1 LKQKKIINDPVH
13 GFVSIPNQLIFDV
26 INHPLFQR
34 LRRVTQLGVASYVY
48 PGALHTRFQHAL
60 GAMHLMQLA
69 LNSLKNK
76 GHKISKKEFQAALL
90 AILLHDI
97 GHGPFSHSLE
107 HSILKGVHHEEIS
120 LILMEELNQVFD
132 GKLKLA
138 IKIFTNKYKRKFFH
152 QLVSSQLDMDRLDY
166 LQRDCFFTGV
176 SEGTIGGDRIIKMLD
191 VHEDKI
197 VVEQKGIHSIEHFLN
212 ARRMMYWQVYL
223 HKTAVS
229 ADGMLIQIIRRAKF
243 LSQKGVKIQSTPNLD
258 VFLRNSVTKLDF
270 RNESIYLKTFSQMDD
285 ADIWG
290 SIKLWQQNEDK
301 VLSLLCN
308 MFLNR
313 NLFRIQFGNQ
323 EIANSKV
330 EEVKQKVKDF
340 YQFTDEELSYFVLT
354 GKVMNTAYLA
364 EQSHEEGIFI
374 LQKNGT
380 ISDISEA
387 SDFASIK
394 SLGQYVS
401 KFYLAYPKS
410 IDK

>member
-1 LKQKKIINDPVH
+1 MKQKKIINDPVH

-26 INHPLFQR
+26 INHPIFQR
-34 LRRVTQLGVASYVY
+34 LRRIAQLGVASYVY

-60 GAMHLMQLA
+60 GAMQLMQLA

-120 LILMEELNQVFD
+120 LILMQELNLVFE
-132 GKLKLA
+132 GKLTLA

-191 VHEDKI
+191 IHDDRI

-223 HKTAVS
+223 HKTSVS

-243 LSQKGVKIQSTPNLD
+243 LSQKGAKIQSTPNLEL
-258 VFLRNSVTKLDF
+258 FLQNSVTKDDF
-270 RNESIYLKTFSQMDD
+270 LEKSIYLKTFSQMDD

-290 SIKLWQQNEDK
+290 SIKLWQQNSDK
-301 VLSLLCN
+301 VLALLCK
-308 MFLNR
+308 MFLER
-313 NLFRIQFGNQ
+313 DLFRIQFANQ
-323 EIANSKV
+323 EIDKSKV
-330 EEVKQKVKDF
+330 SAIKQKVKAF
-340 YQFTDEELSYFVLT
+340 YQFDEQEMSYFVLT
-354 GKVMNTAYLA
+354 GKVVNTAYLA
-364 EQSHEEGIFI
+364 EQAQEEGIFI
-374 LQKNGT
+374 LQKDGRVL
-380 ISDISEA
+380 DISEA